1 MFPLNALAYN
11 PSGAVWAF
19 RLKLKLLRL
28 AESLFLVSALFF
40 SLIPL
45 QSPVHSLPDCLPWVQ
60 SVVNYLEDP

>member
-1 MFPLNALAYN
+1 MFPLNTLAYN

-19 RLKLKLLRL
+19 RLTLKLLRL

-45 QSPVHSLPDCLPWVQ
+45 QSPVHSLPDCL
-60 SVVNYLEDP
+60 L